1 MRIEHREPRMTPW
14 VTGNQFS
21 LLENGEAFFPRVF
34 HCIASARREVV
45 LETFILF
52 EDKVGLALHAALLQ
66 AAARGV
72 QIDMTI
78 DGYGSPDLSPEFI
91 SSLTRAGVRVHVFDP
106 GPRLWGWRTNM
117 FRRLH
122 RKIVVVDGQRA
133 FVGGINY
140 SADHLADYGPEAKQ
154 DYAVEI
160 EGPIVVLIHEFVH
173 KALAAGQVSA
183 PHSLAGP
190 LRERLSDR
198 ARALTHGWS
207 APPAPA
213 GDAAAIFATRD
224 NRKHTTD
231 IERHYRIA
239 IRAARRRV
247 VIANAYFF
255 PGYRLLKEMRKAARR
270 GVDVRLIL
278 QGEPDM
284 AIVKIAA
291 NMLYH
296 YLLSAGVH
304 IFEYRDRPLHGKV
317 AVSDDEWA
325 TVGSSNLDP
334 LSLSLNLE
342 ANVII
347 KDRAFNQHLSER
359 LEHLMQHSCIQIGHG
374 DLAEPNWWRVVRSFF
389 VFHLLSR
396 YPAWAGWLP
405 AHTPRIML
413 AAAPGI
419 DAESAGA
426 DRVSQ
431 ADPG

>member
-1 MRIEHREPRMTPW
+1 MTRW
-14 VTGNQFS
+14 VSGNQFH

-34 HCIASARREVV
+34 ECIANAREEVV

-66 AAARGV
+66 AASRGV
-72 QIDMTI
+72 QIDITI
-78 DGYGSPDLSPEFI
+78 DGYGSPDLSSAFI
-91 SSLTRAGVRVHVFDP
+91 SALTQAGVRVHVFDP
-106 GPRLWGWRTNM
+106 APRLWGWRTNV
-117 FRRLH
+117 FRRMH
-122 RKIVVVDGQRA
+122 RKIVVVDGERA

-140 SADHLADYGPEAKQ
+140 SADHLADFGPEAKQ
-154 DYAVEI
+154 DYSVEVQ
-160 EGPIVVLIHEFVH
+160 GPIVAEIHTFVH
-173 KALAAGQVSA
+173 KALAAGQRNSQKTL
-183 PHSLAGP
+183 SSQ

-198 ARALTHGWS
+198 AQRLAQNWRKS
-207 APPAPA
+207 PAPA
-213 GDAAAIFATRD
+213 GSAAAIFVTRD

-239 IRAARRRV
+239 IRAARHRV

-270 GVDVRLIL
+270 GVDVQLIL

-284 AIVKIAA
+284 AIVKTAA
-291 NMLYH
+291 GMLYH
-296 YLLSAGVH
+296 QLLSAGVR
-304 IFEYRDRPLHGKV
+304 IFEYCERPLHGKV
-317 AVSDDEWA
+317 AVSDDEWS

-359 LEHLMQHSCIQIGHG
+359 LDYLLQNNCKQITAD
-374 DLAEPNWWRVVRSFF
+374 DLTDPGWWRVVRSYL
-389 VFHLLSR
+389 VFHTLSR

-405 AHTPRIML
+405 AHAPRII
-413 AAAPGI
+413 AATAPGANPRETKN
-419 DAESAGA
+419 AEAAGA

-431 ADPG
+431 ADPA

>member
-1 MRIEHREPRMTPW
+1 MTPW
-14 VTGNQFS
+14 VSGNLFH

-34 HCIASARREVV
+34 ECIAAARQEVV

-66 AAARGV
+66 AASRGV
-72 QIDMTI
+72 QIDITI
-78 DGYGSPDLSPEFI
+78 DGFGSPDLSPQFL
-91 SSLTRAGVRVHVFDP
+91 SALTQAGVRVHVFDP
-106 GPRLWGWRTNM
+106 APRLWGWRTNV
-117 FRRLH
+117 FRRMH

-140 SADHLADYGPEAKQ
+140 SADHLADFGPTAKQ
-154 DYAVEI
+154 DYAVEVQ
-160 EGPIVVLIHEFVH
+160 GPIVAMIHAFVRD
-173 KALAAGQVSA
+173 ALAEGQRTA
-183 PHSLAGP
+183 AASLGNH
-190 LRERLSDR
+190 LRQRLSDR
-198 ARALTHGWS
+198 ARRLTLGWRHI
-207 APPAPA
+207 PAPA
-213 GDAAAIFATRD
+213 GDAAAIFVTRD
-224 NRKHTTD
+224 NRLHTTD

-239 IRAARRRV
+239 IRAARQRV

-270 GVDVRLIL
+270 GVQVQLIL

-291 NMLYH
+291 SMLYH
-296 YLLSAGVH
+296 HLLSAGVQ
-304 IFEYRDRPLHGKV
+304 IFEYCERPLHGKV
-317 AVSDDEWA
+317 AVSDDEWS

-347 KDRAFNQHLSER
+347 KDRAFNQHLTQR
-359 LEHLMQHSCIQIGHG
+359 LEHLMQHNCKQIAAG
-374 DLAEPNWWRVVRSFF
+374 DLVESTWWRVIRSFF

-405 AHTPRIML
+405 AHAPRMILATTP
-413 AAAPGI
+413 GT
-419 DAESAGA
+419 DAEGTGDERISP
-426 DRVSQ
+426 
-431 ADPG
+431 ADPA